1 MKELFNAQINKKFL
15 NREIQT
21 AGWVFKIRNL
31 GGLIFI
37 DLKDRTGILQLV
49 IDPKKIPQANGLNL
63 QDCILIKGIV
73 QERPENQK
81 NPDIPTG
88 DVELIVNELF
98 VLSKSKTPP
107 FVVEEELKASEEL
120 RLKYRYLDLRRLT
133 MQKIIIFRHK
143 IVTAIREF
151 LNSKDFIE
159 IETPILTR
167 SMPEGAR
174 DYLVPSR
181 LYPGKFYALAQSP
194 QMYKQLLMVAGF
206 ERYYQIAR
214 CMRDEDP
221 RHDRQPE
228 FTQLDLE
235 MSFVVEDDIY
245 NLIEGMFKYIFK
257 TVLNQELKTPFP
269 RFTFD
274 QAIHRFGTDKPD
286 ISFGMEI
293 KDFTEILRKIKFQPF
308 EGKENICGIIV
319 PEARS
324 ISRKILD
331 GFNEEAKKKGLGG
344 IYWLKKD
351 GNLGGTL
358 SKYLDE
364 NVLEEIGIKENEML
378 IIATGDKKIYYFLG
392 ELRNR
397 IGDELNLRGKGFH
410 FLWVYDFPL
419 FEIDENTGRVSPCHH
434 PFTQPKPEDV
444 QYLDTEPLK
453 VRGRQYDLV
462 LNGNELASGSIRNHD
477 RKLQERI
484 FEILG
489 VDKETAARK
498 FGLLLEALDYG
509 APPHGGIAPGIER
522 IVMLLAGVK
531 SIRDVIAFPKTTQA
545 QGLLENIPD
554 IVEPEQLKELHL
566 KIE

>member
-1 MKELFNAQINKKFL
+1 M
-15 NREIQT
+15 
-21 AGWVFKIRNL
+21 FKIRNL

-293 KDFTEILRKIKFQPF
+293 KDFTEILRKIKFRPF

-364 NVLEEIGIKENEML
+364 NVLEEIGI
-378 IIATGDKKIYYFLG
+378 
-392 ELRNR
+392 
-397 IGDELNLRGKGFH
+397 
-410 FLWVYDFPL
+410 
-419 FEIDENTGRVSPCHH
+419 
-434 PFTQPKPEDV
+434 
-444 QYLDTEPLK
+444 
-453 VRGRQYDLV
+453 
-462 LNGNELASGSIRNHD
+462 
-477 RKLQERI
+477 
-484 FEILG
+484 
-489 VDKETAARK
+489 
-498 FGLLLEALDYG
+498 
-509 APPHGGIAPGIER
+509 
-522 IVMLLAGVK
+522 
-531 SIRDVIAFPKTTQA
+531 
-545 QGLLENIPD
+545 
-554 IVEPEQLKELHL
+554 
-566 KIE
+566 

>member
-1 MKELFNAQINKKFL
+1 M
-15 NREIQT
+15 
-21 AGWVFKIRNL
+21 FKIRNL